1 MDADRPNLQLALGSV
16 EEERRKHTVEQEAGY
31 CCSKLTL
38 DSFEMETPGSVS
50 S

>member
-16 EEERRKHTVEQEAGY
+16 KEERRKYTGEQEAGY
-31 CCSKLTL
+31 CCSELTQ
-38 DSFEMETPGSVS
+38 DSLKVETPGLVS